1 VVTYRIAFGPRA
13 GIDGF
18 SLHAAVRIEAHDR
31 RRLERLCRY
40 ITRPVLSEERI
51 QVNATELR
59 RCPSCGAGEL
69 KIIAAI
75 LQRAAI
81 EKTRSPAAFT
91 PGCFWCAS
99 ETAPSRRAAPCP
111 WRLLP
116 LPGLGTAFE
125 ISPFMGQRSTATI

>member
-1 VVTYRIAFGPRA
+1 MGWAR
-13 GIDGF
+13 
-18 SLHAAVRIEAHDR
+18 L
-31 RRLERLCRY
+31 LERVFD
-40 ITRPVLSEERI
+40 IDM
-51 QVNATELR
+51 R

-91 PGCFWCAS
+91 PGRFWCAS

-125 ISPFMGQRSTATI
+125 ISPFMGQRFTATI